1 MELIFNKHSSW
12 VIAYIDRD
20 HIATVERDLSKY
32 KRYRNISVYIPT
44 VKILRKQFKGKNI
57 FEEIPLL
64 FNYGFFNIPHKS
76 LDFDFL
82 QKLKDDIPV
91 IHAWVKDPKLVITS
105 YKSKIGQKVEGV
117 KKKQHEYIERK
128 DLITAA
134 IASRGEME
142 RILNAHKILSIYDKK
157 DIDNL
162 REGAVIR
169 LTGYPFDG
177 MDAEVIW
184 VDKKKQKV
192 HVKLGLEG
200 LMKNVTVAFDN
211 VFYTTYHGVFDETQ
225 FKEKH
230 IEDIKF
236 KKKGVTPRPDE
247 NDND

>member
-1 MELIFNKHSSW
+1 MELIFNDHSSW

-20 HIATVERDLSKY
+20 HISTVEKDLSKY
-32 KRYRNISVYIPT
+32 KKYRNISVYIPT

-82 QKLKDDIPV
+82 QKLKEDIPV
-91 IHAWVKDPKLVITS
+91 IHAWVKDPKMVITS
-105 YKSKIGQKVEGV
+105 YKSKIGAKVEGQ
-117 KKKQHEYIERK
+117 KKKQHDFIERK

-134 IASRGEME
+134 IASKGEMQ
-142 RILNAHKILSIYDKK
+142 RILKAHKVLSIYDKK
-157 DIDNL
+157 DINSL
-162 REGAVIR
+162 KEGATIK

-177 MDAEVIW
+177 LEAEVIW

-211 VFYTTYHGVFDETQ
+211 VFYTVYHGIYDETQ
-225 FKEKH
+225 FKEKS
-230 IEDIKF
+230 IEEVST
-236 KKKGVTPRPDE
+236 KKRKSSNTYAKE
-247 NDND
+247 